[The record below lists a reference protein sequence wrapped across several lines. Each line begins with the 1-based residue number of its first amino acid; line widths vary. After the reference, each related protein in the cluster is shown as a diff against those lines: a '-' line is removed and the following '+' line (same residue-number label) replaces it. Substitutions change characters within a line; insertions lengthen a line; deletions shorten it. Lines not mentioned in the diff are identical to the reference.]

1 METLLKEGRVFA
13 PPAAFRARANATEAL
28 YAEAARDRLAFWGK
42 QAERLDWFR
51 RWDTVLE
58 WNAPHA
64 KWFVGGKLNA
74 CYNCVD
80 RHALGGRANKPA
92 IISEGEPGDS
102 RTLTY
107 AQLLREVSRFA
118 NVLKRLG
125 VKQGDRVAIYMP
137 VIAET
142 VVAMLACARIGAA
155 HSVVFAGFSA
165 EALAYRINDCG
176 ARVLIT
182 TDGYWRRGQV
192 LSTKENANVA
202 VAACPAVETV
212 LVVRR
217 AGNDVA
223 TGWQE
228 GRDRWYHKEAAQVTD
243 DCPCV
248 ELEAED
254 PLYVLYTSGSTGKP
268 KGALHTIGG
277 YLTHTAA
284 THHAVFDYKE
294 SDVYWCTADIAW
306 TTAHSYVVYGP
317 LANGTTIFLY
327 EGAPEFPHRGRWWA
341 LIEQYKINVLYTAP
355 TAIRTFMKWGDAV
368 PAGFDLS
375 SLRLLGSV
383 GEPINPE
390 AWVWYHQHI
399 GGRRCPV
406 VDTWWQTETGGIM
419 VAPLPGVTPLKPGS
433 ATRPFP
439 GIDVAVVDE
448 AGNPVAVGGGYLVVR
463 SPWPGMLRTV
473 WGDDQR
479 YAATYFSR
487 FGPETYFAGDGV
499 RLDEDGYL
507 WFLGRVDDVVNVS
520 GHRIGTTEVESA
532 LVGHPAVAEAAVI
545 GRDHAVKGQAITA
558 FVILREGFE
567 ASPALQK
574 ELKAHVAA
582 EIGGLARP
590 EEIHFAPE
598 LPKNRAGKILRRLLR
613 DIAEGRSLGDTTTL
627 LDPSVVAAL
636 QASLSAVG

>member
-1 METLLKEGRVFA
+1 METLLKEGRVFD